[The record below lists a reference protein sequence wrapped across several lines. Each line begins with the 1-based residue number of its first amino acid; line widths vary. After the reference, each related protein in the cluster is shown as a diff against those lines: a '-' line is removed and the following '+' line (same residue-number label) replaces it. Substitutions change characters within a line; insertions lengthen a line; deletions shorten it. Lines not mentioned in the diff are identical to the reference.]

1 MYSNSRH
8 FADVE
13 VLSSE
18 HLPKI
23 ENPVYTTKFLTISQD
38 FCMISIPNVADY
50 FVEQSKRIIVNP
62 HKNADDKTIDLF
74 LNGTV
79 LGALLHQQDILPFHG
94 SSVLFQ
100 NRGILFCGRSGSGKS
115 SLTTRFYQEGAEFI
129 TDDITPVFVENKN
142 VLIGTLK
149 SNIKLWKDSV
159 EDLGVEHLKGGEIR
173 DSIEK
178 YYIDIEPSEKAKVSL
193 DTILILNRNN
203 IQEFAKQ
210 DLKGIVKYNVLRNNI
225 YRKIFLKGM
234 PETNKSS
241 FTKIIDIAN
250 RVNVVSVSIP
260 FHAKINDTF
269 SFIKSSV
276 L

>member
-1 MYSNSRH
+1 
-8 FADVE
+8 
-13 VLSSE
+13 
-18 HLPKI
+18 
-23 ENPVYTTKFLTISQD
+23 
-38 FCMISIPNVADY
+38 MISIPNVADY

-62 HKNADDKTIDLF
+62 HKNADDKSIDLF

-94 SSVLFQ
+94 SSVLFK

-129 TDDITPVFVENKN
+129 TDDITPVYVENEN

-210 DLKGIVKYNVLRNNI
+210 ELNGIVKYNVLRNNI